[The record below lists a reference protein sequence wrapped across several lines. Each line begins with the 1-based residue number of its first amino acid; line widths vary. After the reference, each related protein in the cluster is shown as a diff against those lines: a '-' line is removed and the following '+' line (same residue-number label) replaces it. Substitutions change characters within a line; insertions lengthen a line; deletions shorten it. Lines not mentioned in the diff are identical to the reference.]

1 MKHTL
6 SLILFA
12 TLFSGC
18 SMSFNY
24 TFWSQ
29 KAPETTTAPVV
40 KEMKIAPATPL
51 LMYELDITDRPYTS
65 LGEIEVS
72 LTKLNPWGKEP
83 TKEEAEAKLKEEGL
97 KKGADALIFVR
108 YEKVGVSYNRWS
120 GIEAKAQAVKFSR
133 Y

>member
-1 MKHTL
+1 MKHF
-6 SLILFA
+6 SILILFA

-29 KAPETTTAPVV
+29 KAPEPTVAVV
-40 KEMKIAPATPL
+40 KEMKIAPANPL

-120 GIEAKAQAVKFSR
+120 GIAAHAHAVKFTR

>member
-1 MKHTL
+1 MKHAL
-6 SLILFA
+6 PLMLCVA
-12 TLFSGC
+12 LFSGC

-29 KAPETTTAPVV
+29 KAPEPTAPVV
-40 KEMKIAPATPL
+40 KEMKIAPANPL

-65 LGEIEVS
+65 LGEVNVS

-120 GIEAKAQAVKFSR
+120 GIEAKAQAVKFTR

>member
-1 MKHTL
+1 MKHVL

-12 TLFSGC
+12 ALFSGC

-29 KAPETTTAPVV
+29 KAPEPTMPVV
-40 KEMKIAPATPL
+40 KEMKIAPANSL

-65 LGEIEVS
+65 LGEIEIS

-83 TKEEAEAKLKEEGL
+83 TKEEAEAKLREEGV

>member
-6 SLILFA
+6 PLILFVA
-12 TLFSGC
+12 LFSGC

-29 KAPETTTAPVV
+29 KAPEPTVAVV
-40 KEMKIAPATPL
+40 KEMKIAPANPL

-120 GIEAKAQAVKFSR
+120 GIEAKAQAVKFTR

>member
-1 MKHTL
+1 MKHAL
-6 SLILFA
+6 SLILFVA
-12 TLFSGC
+12 LFSGC

-29 KAPETTTAPVV
+29 KAPEPTAPVV

-51 LMYELDITDRPYTS
+51 LMYEMDITDRPYKS
-65 LGEIEVS
+65 LGEIKVS
-72 LTKLNPWGKEP
+72 LSKLNPWGKEP

-108 YEKVGVSYNRWS
+108 YEKVGFSYNRWS
-120 GIEAKAQAVKFSR
+120 GIEAKAHAVKFTR

>member
-12 TLFSGC
+12 ALFSGC
-18 SMSFNY
+18 SMSLNY

-29 KAPETTTAPVV
+29 KAPEPTVAVV
-40 KEMKIAPATPL
+40 KEMKIAPANPL
-51 LMYELDITDRPYTS
+51 LMYELDITERPYTS